1 MHIHLE
7 TAFLGGLGGR
17 RSPGTDPYGPGF
29 ESGSAISR
37 RVALGSLVISLS
49 LSFHTRV
56 GVGGAGGAR
65 TGADFAAP

>member
-7 TAFLGGLGGR
+7 TAFLGSLGGQW
-17 RSPGTDPYGPGF
+17 SPGTDPDGPGF

-37 RVALGSLVISLS
+37 RVALGSLVVSLS
-49 LSFHTRV
+49 LSFHTQV

-65 TGADFAAP
+65 TGANFAGP